1 MRQSNTQKG
10 LKNQE
15 NLVSDDKL
23 QEIAETKKK
32 QRNSFSIE
40 KQCTARK
47 TEIAEIVGN
56 SVSWF
61 GRTIVKTDEEC
72 AERLNE
78 FFEKMCE
85 TGEIPTVE
93 KMALALGTTRK
104 TLWEWQNGLKGT
116 ERANMI
122 LQAKEM
128 LASIDAELVQRNKI
142 PAVPYIFRAKN
153 YYGMTDT
160 TEISVSTAPNL
171 LGDDGDREKLAEK
184 YSEAVA
190 DIPIDVT
197 ELN

>member
-1 MRQSNTQKG
+1 MRQSNTQKA
-10 LKNQE
+10 LKNQN
-15 NLVSDDKL
+15 NLVPDDKL

-47 TEIAEIVGN
+47 SEIAEIVGN

-61 GRTIVKTDEEC
+61 GRPIVKDDTEC

-78 FFEKMCE
+78 FFEQMCK

-104 TLWEWQNGLKGT
+104 TLWEWQNGLKGS
-116 ERANMI
+116 ERARMI

-153 YYGMTDT
+153 YYGLSDT
-160 TEISVSTAPNL
+160 TEINVTTQTNP
-171 LGDDGDREKLAEK
+171 LGDDGDREQLAQK
-184 YSEAVA
+184 YSEQIAE
-190 DIPIDVT
+190 IPIDVT

>member
-1 MRQSNTQKG
+1 MSKSNTQKA
-10 LKNQE
+10 LE
-15 NLVSDDKL
+15 NVVSEDKL

-47 TEIAEIVGN
+47 TEVAEIVKN

-61 GRTIVKTDEEC
+61 GRPIVKTDDEC

-78 FFEKMCE
+78 FFEQMCE

-104 TLWEWQNGLKGT
+104 TLWEWQNGLKGST
-116 ERANMI
+116 RANLI

-153 YYGMTDT
+153 YYGLTDT
-160 TEISVSTAPNL
+160 TEINVTSQVNP
-171 LGDDGDREKLAEK
+171 LGDDGDRDKLAEK
-184 YSEAVA
+184 YAEQISE
-190 DIPIDVT
+190 IPIEVT

>member
-1 MRQSNTQKG
+1 MGRSNTQKG
-10 LKNQE
+10 AENQ
-15 NLVSDDKL
+15 LSDDKL

-47 TEIAEIVGN
+47 SEVAEIVKN

-61 GRTIVKTDEEC
+61 GRPIVKTDEEC
-72 AERLNE
+72 AERLND
-78 FFEKMCE
+78 FFQQMCN

-153 YYGMTDT
+153 YYGLTDT
-160 TEISVSTAPNL
+160 TEISVSTSPNL
-171 LGDDGDREKLAEK
+171 LGEDGNREEIAAK
-184 YSEAVA
+184 YSEAIA
-190 DIPIDVT
+190 DLPTDIIDS
-197 ELN
+197 E

>member
-1 MRQSNTQKG
+1 MALSNTQKG
-10 LKNQE
+10 LKNA
-15 NLVSDDKL
+15 VSDDKL

-47 TEIAEIVGN
+47 SEVSEIVRN

-61 GRTIVKTDEEC
+61 GRPIVKTDEEC
-72 AERLNE
+72 AERLNN
-78 FFEKMCE
+78 FFQQMCE

-104 TLWEWQNGLKGT
+104 TLWEWQNGLKGP

-153 YYGMTDT
+153 YYGLTDT
-160 TEISVSTAPNL
+160 TEIQVSQAPNL
-171 LGDDGDREKLAEK
+171 LGDDGDRDKLAQK
-184 YSEAVA
+184 YAEGVA
-190 DIPIDVT
+190 EIPIEVT

>member
-1 MRQSNTQKG
+1 MGRSNTQKG
-10 LKNQE
+10 SE
-15 NLVSDDKL
+15 NGLSDDKL

-47 TEIAEIVGN
+47 SEVAEIVKN

-61 GRTIVKTDEEC
+61 GRPIVKTDEEC
-72 AERLNE
+72 AERLND
-78 FFEKMCE
+78 FFQQMCE

-153 YYGMTDT
+153 YYGLTDT
-160 TEISVSTAPNL
+160 TEISVSTSPNL
-171 LGDDGDREKLAEK
+171 LGEDGNREEIAAK
-184 YSEAVA
+184 YSEAIA
-190 DIPIDVT
+190 DLPTDIIDS
-197 ELN
+197 E

>member
-1 MRQSNTQKG
+1 MAISNTQKG
-10 LKNQE
+10 SE
-15 NLVSDDKL
+15 NGLSDDKL

-47 TEIAEIVGN
+47 SEVSEIVRN

-61 GRTIVKTDEEC
+61 GRPIVKTDEEC
-72 AERLNE
+72 AERLND
-78 FFEKMCE
+78 FFQQMCE

-153 YYGMTDT
+153 YYGLSDT
-160 TEISVSTAPNL
+160 TEIQVTTQTDL
-171 LGDDGDREKLAEK
+171 LGDTGNREEIAAK

-190 DIPIDVT
+190 DLPTDIIDV
-197 ELN
+197 EEAK

>member
-1 MRQSNTQKG
+1 MNKSNTQKG

-15 NLVSDDKL
+15 KLVSDDKL

-61 GRTIVKTDEEC
+61 GRPIVKTDEEC

-128 LASIDAELVQRNKI
+128 LAAIDAELVQRNKI

-160 TEISVSTAPNL
+160 TEISVSTTPNL

-184 YSEAVA
+184 YSEAVS

>member
-1 MRQSNTQKG
+1 MATKKVVSNTQKP
-10 LKNQE
+10 LQNE
-15 NLVSDDKL
+15 DL
-23 QEIAETKKK
+23 QEIAEKKKK
-32 QRNSFSIE
+32 QRNSFSLE

-47 TEIAEIVGN
+47 SEVSEIVRN
-56 SVSWF
+56 SMSFF
-61 GRTIVKTDEEC
+61 GRPIVQTDEEC

-78 FFEKMCE
+78 FFDKMCE

-104 TLWEWQNGLKGT
+104 TLLEWQHGLKGVQ
-116 ERANMI
+116 RANMI

-153 YYGMTDT
+153 YYGLTDT
-160 TEISVSTAPNL
+160 TEISVSSNPNL
-171 LGDDGDREKLAEK
+171 LGDDGNREEIAAK

-190 DIPIDVT
+190 DLPTDIIDV
-197 ELN
+197 E

>member
-1 MRQSNTQKG
+1 MGRSNTQKG
-10 LKNQE
+10 SE
-15 NLVSDDKL
+15 NGLSDDKL

-47 TEIAEIVGN
+47 SEVAEIVKN

-61 GRTIVKTDEEC
+61 GRPIVKTDEEC
-72 AERLNE
+72 AERLND
-78 FFEKMCE
+78 FFQQMCE

-153 YYGMTDT
+153 YYGLTDT
-160 TEISVSTAPNL
+160 TEISVSTSPNL
-171 LGDDGDREKLAEK
+171 LGEDGNREEIAAK
-184 YSEAVA
+184 YSEAIA
-190 DIPIDVT
+190 DLPTDIIDS
-197 ELN
+197 ELA